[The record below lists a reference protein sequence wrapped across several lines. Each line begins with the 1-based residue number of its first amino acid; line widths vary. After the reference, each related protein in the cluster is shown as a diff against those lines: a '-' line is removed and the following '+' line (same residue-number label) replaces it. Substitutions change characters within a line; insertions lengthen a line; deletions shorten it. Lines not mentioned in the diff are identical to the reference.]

1 MQISQSY
8 LKKSEAIT
16 NLLTS
21 MGGQKDLIS
30 QSEILNAVHRR
41 IKQQY
46 DSINK
51 SFARNPDD
59 LVQLLVRT
67 TVT

>member
-8 LKKSEAIT
+8 LKKSETTT

-21 MGGQKDLIS
+21 MGGQKDLIPHC
-30 QSEILNAVHRR
+30 ETLNAVHRK
-41 IKQQY
+41 IKQQN

-59 LVQLLVRT
+59 LLELLLWEQ
-67 TVT
+67 